1 MNTLPHV
8 RAKARALALQL
19 LPARFRRDERG
30 VAAVEFALILPV
42 LVLLYVG
49 VVDITYAVTANRK
62 VTQVTSAVADL
73 TAQAFEVDNQDVQN
87 IFRAA
92 NDIMRPYP
100 TAGLQVAISVDDFA
114 GANPPS
120 PRRPGAEAV
129 GRAQR
134 TQPPTIP
141 AGLAAANA
149 GLVFVEVSY
158 NFQTPARFF
167 LPNGET
173 YSSQFFLRPRVGTT
187 VVRNRS

>member
-1 MNTLPHV
+1 MSTLPHA
-8 RAKARALALQL
+8 RAKARALALKL
-19 LPARFRRDERG
+19 LPARFHRDERG

-100 TAGLQVAISVDDFA
+100 TAGLQVAI
-114 GANPPS
+114 
-120 PRRPGAEAV
+120 
-129 GRAQR
+129 
-134 TQPPTIP
+134 
-141 AGLAAANA
+141 
-149 GLVFVEVSY
+149 
-158 NFQTPARFF
+158 
-167 LPNGET
+167 
-173 YSSQFFLRPRVGTT
+173 T
-187 VVRNRS
+187 VVDFDGSPSHRRSRPASLPRTRASSSSRSATTSRRRRASSCPTAKPIRASFSCVRAWAPRSCATGADASSVMTNCK

>member
-1 MNTLPHV
+1 MSTLPHA
-8 RAKARALALQL
+8 RAKARALALKL
-19 LPARFRRDERG
+19 LPARFHRDERG

-100 TAGLQVAISVDDFA
+100 TAGLQVAITVVDFD
-114 GANPPS
+114 GSNPPR
-120 PRRPGAEAV
+120 PRVGWSEAR

-134 TQPPTIP
+134 TQPPPIP
-141 AGLAAANA
+141 PGLAAANA
-149 GLVFVEVSY
+149 GVVFVEVSY
-158 NFQTPARFF
+158 NFQTPARFPASARGHHGRAQPE
-167 LPNGET
+167 LT
-173 YSSQFFLRPRVGTT
+173 PRQL
-187 VVRNRS
+187 